1 MKRGGRMVNN
11 KKNKKTRI
19 NTELEATFFPFL
31 LAAICSKSQKR
42 EDQIMKCL
50 NRVFLSLPQ
59 IDLSPILAMLPSL
72 LKFKNCR
79 AVVCKAAEIAG
90 AASLSSLEMN
100 EKVCLDDEIVTG
112 LISLLGS
119 SEEEIA
125 MASCNAVL
133 DLSTTLI
140 GRQRLLEFGAVD
152 NLLLRFMQA
161 CKFQKFFPIGN
172 MKLVEK
178 DEYPLLLLQGAITL
192 INSCTIEQ
200 LEHLPIELTENFS
213 KLLKRIWRQEREERI
228 FGPASMQGDEFCL
241 KNIKTSNLVESI
253 FRLSIN
259 CNLHPETID
268 FKPPKKSDFYFGK
281 IGIEPFLSDI
291 WETSPMLIRN
301 SSNSSLNPDSIF
313 GAFIQFLGL
322 KDTIPT
328 FLPSFL
334 KRIISCPAIASDELD
349 ILQVIKD
356 INNNLGHPINYHQ
369 DIRVVKTEHGG
380 KELHYF
386 PNPHVLTIDDIEK
399 CEEAFKKG
407 YSIAVRG
414 IEFRD
419 PSIAA
424 IADELAFLFG
434 QPSAGVN
441 MYLTPFNSQGLAR
454 HSDDHCVIVCQIV
467 GAKRWRVF
475 SQSDFKLPR
484 LYESCCSSLDDL
496 EDESCE
502 FDECRQF
509 VVKRG
514 DVLYI
519 PRGFPHEAT
528 TDVDEFDNVSNGASL
543 HLTLAIEVEPPFEWE
558 GFMHTAIYSWD
569 KKFKASLQACSL
581 HVISIML
588 LHIAIK
594 LIGQHD
600 LRYRKACLALSS
612 HTNDWLC
619 ENQRTNFGHL
629 ISIID
634 SKVKFLEAVEH
645 FKAALEMNEDP
656 LEHVRWMKFL
666 EVPNLYI
673 LSTDSQELFGVLSR
687 DKDLLEASFSKVKSR
702 FCREVE
708 FEDVKQC
715 YQVLLGKYRKV
726 RKQYTNGMLAL
737 HSAIG
742 DDECE
747 FHA

>member
-1 MKRGGRMVNN
+1 
-11 KKNKKTRI
+11 
-19 NTELEATFFPFL
+19 
-31 LAAICSKSQKR
+31 
-42 EDQIMKCL
+42 
-50 NRVFLSLPQ
+50 
-59 IDLSPILAMLPSL
+59 
-72 LKFKNCR
+72 NCR
-79 AVVCKAAEIAG
+79 EVVCKAVEIAG

-100 EKVCLDDEIVTG
+100 EKVALDDEIVKG

-119 SEEEIA
+119 SEKEIA

-133 DLSTTLI
+133 DISTTLV
-140 GRQRLLEFGAVD
+140 GRWRLLEFGAVD

-161 CKFQKFFPIGN
+161 CKFPKFCPIGN
-172 MKLVEK
+172 VKLLEK
-178 DEYPLLLLQGAITL
+178 DEYLLLLLQGAITL

-200 LEHLPIELTENFS
+200 LEHLPIELAENFS
-213 KLLKRIWRQEREERI
+213 KLLKRIWRQERGEGI
-228 FGPASMQGDEFCL
+228 YGSASMRGDEFCL
-241 KNIKTSNLVESI
+241 RNIKTNNLLESI

-259 CNLHPETID
+259 CNLHPKTID
-268 FKPPKKSDFYFGK
+268 FKPPKKRNFYLGK
-281 IGIEPFLSDI
+281 IGMEPFLSDI

-301 SSNSSLNPDSIF
+301 TSNSSTNPDSIF
-313 GAFIQFLGL
+313 GAFIQFFGL
-322 KDTIPT
+322 KDKIST

-334 KRIISCPAIASDELD
+334 KRIISCPAIVSDELD

-356 INNNLGHPINYHQ
+356 IKNNLGHPIYYHQ

-386 PNPHVLTIDDIEK
+386 PNPHVLSIDDAEK

-419 PSIAA
+419 PAIAA
-424 IADELAFLFG
+424 IADELASLFG

-484 LYESCCSSLDDL
+484 LYESCGGSLDDL

-528 TDVDEFDNVSNGASL
+528 TDVNEFDNVSNGASL

-558 GFMHTAIYSWD
+558 GFMHAAVYSWV
-569 KKFKASLQACSL
+569 KKFKASLHEPGGDSAVACSL
-581 HVISIML
+581 YVVSIML
-588 LHIAIK
+588 LHIEIK
-594 LIGQHD
+594 VIGQHD
-600 LRYRKACLALSS
+600 LRFRKACLALSS
-612 HTNDWLC
+612 HTSEWLCENQRTTFAHLISIIDSKLIGQHDLRFRKACLALSSHTSDWLC
-619 ENQRTNFGHL
+619 ENQRTTFAHL

-656 LEHVRWMKFL
+656 LEHMRWMKFL
-666 EVPNLYI
+666 EVGESPNSYI
-673 LSTDSQELFGVLSR
+673 LSTDPQDPFGVLSQ
-687 DKDLLEASFSKVKSR
+687 DMDLVEASFSKVKSR

-708 FEDVKQC
+708 FEDVKRC
-715 YQVLLGKYRKV
+715 YEVLLSKYRKV

-742 DDECE
+742 DERE
-747 FHA
+747 YHA